1 MRKFVTI
8 ISANRAMP
16 RGVSARI
23 PGLGTE
29 T

>member
-1 MRKFVTI
+1 MRKYDTV
-8 ISANRAMP
+8 ISANHALMG
-16 RGVSARI
+16 GVSARI